1 MARTDVTA
9 AEPQGGRL
17 QRAAR
22 AVVEYVRAARSE
34 LEKVTWPSREEL
46 VTATRIVLILA
57 LVFGLVIGVA
67 DWGLSKILVDGVAAL
82 AR

>member
-1 MARTDVTA
+1 MARTDVAA

-22 AVVEYVRAARSE
+22 AVVEYGRAARSE
-34 LEKVTWPSREEL
+34 LEKVTWPSRPEL

-57 LVFGLVIGVA
+57 VAFGLVIGVA
-67 DWGLSKILVDGVAAL
+67 DWGLSKILVDGIAAL